1 MLVLCLLLRYLLRKL
16 SRVLRYLRKVLQ
28 EKVGQTWCQCR
39 CALQIRS
46 RYDHDTVMIRLR
58 YK

>member
-46 RYDHDTVMIRLR
+46 RYDHDRAL
-58 YK
+58 